1 MRATPAGRKS
11 GNEGKSMKKWIALL
25 LCLATLVTLLT
36 GCGKK
41 EETVSDQP
49 GASTSGDAAAD
60 GVTITIGLPRSA
72 LVTDYDNNAF
82 TNWLEE
88 QTGYNIQFQYFQAST
103 SDAKTQLSTMMVSG
117 EKLPDILYNFQLS
130 DDLIKEYGDDGYFLD
145 LRDYYADREGASK
158 VFWERLQEIPEEE
171 QVTNVRR
178 MTDVENGA
186 MYSLPC
192 IQTSDIDTMDYQMW
206 INQTWLDELNLQ
218 APTNP
223 DELYE
228 VLKAFKQ
235 RDPDCVPLAGIENS
249 MGGDVINWIVNMFTY
264 CDDTRRWNVDENG
277 KLYMPY
283 TTDDYRQA
291 LIYMH
296 KLVQEGLMTPL
307 CWTIKIQEMQALTSP
322 ADNDPMVGI
331 FAGHLTLHVTPGSE
345 VLYNYKPL
353 DLFGN
358 AVINENINRR
368 STFIT
373 TDCEN
378 PDAAFALAMALYSK
392 EAGWRLRYGEQGVNW
407 DYADAGTES
416 YLGKPAEIKIL
427 DDPFAKL
434 NSCLWGDMAASLLTD
449 AEGESAEK
457 VEGTDAWADYKN
469 TIVAEQVANYHAAA
483 EANNPKTLCPPL
495 IQTTQ
500 EKDEILQIKSDVL
513 TIINKCRAQFANGEL
528 DPNDDAA
535 WNDYLAQL
543 DTLGLAQ
550 YQAQSQ
556 AIYDRQLGE

>member
-1 MRATPAGRKS
+1 
-11 GNEGKSMKKWIALL
+11 MKKWIALL

-49 GASTSGDAAAD
+49 GASAADAAAD

-88 QTGYNIQFQYFQAST
+88 QTGYSIQFQYFQAST

-145 LRDYYADREGASK
+145 LRDYYADKEGVSR

-206 INQTWLDELNLQ
+206 INQTWLDELGLQ

-264 CDDTRRWNVDENG
+264 CDDTRRWNVDDNG

-345 VLYNYKPL
+345 VLYDYKPL

-407 DYADAGTES
+407 DYADEGTES

-457 VEGTDAWADYKN
+457 VESADAWADYKN

-556 AIYDRQLGE
+556 AIYDRQLSE

>member
-1 MRATPAGRKS
+1 
-11 GNEGKSMKKWIALL
+11 MKKWIALL
-25 LCLATLVTLLT
+25 LSLATLVTLLA

-88 QTGYNIQFQYFQAST
+88 QTGCNIQFQYFQAST

-145 LRDYYADREGASK
+145 LRDYYADKEGASK

-218 APTNP
+218 APTDP

-264 CDDTRRWNVDENG
+264 CDDTRRWNVDETG

-457 VEGTDAWADYKN
+457 VESTDAWADYKN

-556 AIYDRQLGE
+556 AIYDRQLSE

>member
-1 MRATPAGRKS
+1 
-11 GNEGKSMKKWIALL
+11 MKKWIALL

-49 GASTSGDAAAD
+49 GATTSGDAAAD

-145 LRDYYADREGASK
+145 LRDYYADKEGVSR

-206 INQTWLDELNLQ
+206 INQTWLDELGLQ
-218 APTNP
+218 APTDP

-264 CDDTRRWNVDENG
+264 CDDTRRWNVDETG

-556 AIYDRQLGE
+556 AIYDRQLSE